1 MKYKCLVLDHDDT
14 VVDSSRTIHYPAF
27 LDTLRQLRP
36 NHDPLTFDDFN
47 HHCFVYGFHHL
58 CESRYGFDKVEMM
71 TEYAIWKNHTSNK
84 QAPAFDGWYELLHR
98 FKAQGG
104 IIIVVSFSESKEIQR
119 DYQDHFDFVPDRI
132 FGYDAG
138 PENIKPHI
146 KPIVDVLRDF
156 TLKHEDICVIDDMPV
171 GLSMAVNANVDFVWA
186 KWAHNDER
194 LLEHIKKTSQH
205 ACSDVYQLIKFLE
218 L

>member
-36 NHDPLTFDDFN
+36 DQKPLSFDEFN

-58 CESRYGFDKVEMM
+58 CEVRYGFDKAEMM
-71 TEYAIWKNHTSNK
+71 IEYEIWKRHTKCK
-84 QAPAFDGWYELLHR
+84 QAPPFDGWYTLLQR
-98 FKAQGG
+98 FKAQEG
-104 IIIVVSFSESKEIQR
+104 IIIVVSYSESTEIRR
-119 DYQDHFDFVPDRI
+119 DYLDHFGFEPDRI
-132 FGYDAG
+132 YGYDAG

-146 KPIVDVLRDF
+146 KPILNVIHDF
-156 TLKHEDICVIDDMPV
+156 HLDHKDICVIDDMPV
-171 GLSMAVNANVDFVWA
+171 GQTMAENANVDFIWA
-186 KWAHNDER
+186 KWSHTDER

-205 ACSDVYQLIKFLE
+205 ACSDVHQLIE
-218 L
+218 LFGL